1 MAVSLT
7 KQPAAPEY
15 VNGVPALCDRCNS
28 WIIADNGTAV
38 LETWDRAF
46 AERIASRNTQGVEIY
61 TSLQWLQHFNAT
73 LRQALA

>member
-7 KQPAAPEY
+7 KKTAPE
-15 VNGVPALCDRCNS
+15 LCERCNS

-46 AERIASRNTQGVEIY
+46 ADRVAGRNMPGVVVY
-61 TSLQWLQHFNAT
+61 TSLQWLQHFNAQV
-73 LRQALA
+73 RGV